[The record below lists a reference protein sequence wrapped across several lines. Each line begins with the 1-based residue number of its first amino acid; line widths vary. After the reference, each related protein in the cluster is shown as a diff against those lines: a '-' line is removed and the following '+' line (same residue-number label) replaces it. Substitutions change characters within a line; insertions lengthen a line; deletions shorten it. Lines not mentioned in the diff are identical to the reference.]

1 MSNKSS
7 SDILRKYIV
16 KIENVKIL
24 NIFEIIDDFASALS
38 LILYKRMKELYKTD
52 PLLILIEKPKK
63 FYEGLVAI
71 MKDKETVSLLLDLLA
86 RRISSLK
93 NVLVK
98 KEDILIAFKTNNS
111 DLVIKIF
118 SVETEEE

>member
-111 DLVIKIF
+111 DLIIKIF
-118 SVETEEE
+118 SIETEEE

>member
-16 KIENVKIL
+16 KIENIKIL